1 MILMQGKA
9 VADNKKEAIKKFV
22 QQAKNENKIITLAIV
37 IVGEDMASQ
46 LYTNRLVKIAE
57 SLEIKHQVIALAS
70 TSTTDDV
77 LRTIEKLSLD
87 VNITGILPMMPMPKH
102 IDVDQAVAAIA
113 PSKDLECLNPLNVG
127 LLYLGGRDYLAPC
140 TPKAVMAT
148 LDFYNIDPTGKHV
161 VIIGRSKVVGKPV
174 AHLLLARN
182 ATVTVCHSK
191 TKNLAEITKQADI
204 LVAAIGVANFVT
216 PAMVKD
222 DVVILDVGINEFNGK
237 IVGDVSAEVQEKAS
251 AFTPVPGGIGTVST
265 TMVMETLINLK

>member
-22 QQAKNENKIITLAIV
+22 QQAKTENKIITLAIV

-57 SLEIKHQVIALAS
+57 SLEIEHQVVSLAENSS
-70 TSTTDDV
+70 TVDV
-77 LRTIEKLSLD
+77 IQTIEQLSS
-87 VNITGILPMMPMPKH
+87 NPKITGILPMMPMPKH
-102 IDVDQAVAAIA
+102 IDVDQALAAIA
-113 PSKDLECLNPLNVG
+113 PSKDLECLNPINVG

-174 AHLLLARN
+174 AHLLLAKN

-191 TKNLAEITKQADI
+191 TKNLSELTKQADI

-216 PAMVKD
+216 PDMVKD
-222 DVVILDVGINEFNGK
+222 GVIILDVGINESGGK
-237 IVGDVSAEVQEKAS
+237 IVGDVAAEVQEKSA